1 MYYQLYE
8 LNHALI
14 QPWRAAA
21 EAARYFY
28 SNPLNPLSQ
37 TAFGSAAAAA
47 AEVFERTTRRYG
59 KPVFGF
65 DGTTVDGFRPG
76 YSAGYARAGDVR
88 ADWLRLRLPDGT
100 ALCFWP
106 RFGWD
111 AGGHY
116 VLDVISERYA
126 ILSLERRF

>member
-1 MYYQLYE
+1 MPDVT
-8 LNHALI
+8 NI
-14 QPWRAAA
+14 SITDRAARLLGR
-21 EAARYFY
+21 ER
-28 SNPLNPLSQ
+28 
-37 TAFGSAAAAA
+37 
-47 AEVFERTTRRYG
+47 VERTRLA
-59 KPVFGF
+59 PDDVFTLDYISSF
-65 DGTTVDGFRPG
+65 TEPDGTTVDGFRPG

-111 AGGHY
+111 AEGHY